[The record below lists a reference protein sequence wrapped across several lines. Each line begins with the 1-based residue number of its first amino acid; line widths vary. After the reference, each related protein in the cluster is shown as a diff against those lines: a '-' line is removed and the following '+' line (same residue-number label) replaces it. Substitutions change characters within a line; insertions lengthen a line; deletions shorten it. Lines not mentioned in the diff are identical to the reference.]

1 MILIKKLF
9 GIQIVKNL
17 SILVSGSILAQ
28 IIAIGFQVV
37 LRRIYSPEDFGAFAV
52 YMSVVGIVVTLSA
65 LRYEQAIMLPKH
77 VHDGISILKLS
88 IFLILITSVLLIIPF
103 VFFDKLIIS
112 LINFPLAYKHWI
124 FFIPIS
130 ILVFGIA
137 QAMNYYLIREK
148 RFKLS
153 AANKIVRRV
162 FEGISQLFFGAAHR
176 SFGLF
181 LGDLIGQIAVTLS
194 SWIKIIH
201 ALRTKITW
209 SELKNSAIRYKDFP
223 YKNGIPSLMN
233 ALSLLLPI
241 IIINRQFSVE
251 ITGYFDLA
259 RTVLIVPLSLITA
272 SLSQVLL
279 QQFSEKRH
287 QNKSIKKQAMGT
299 FISLTIFALFFGLVI
314 QFFGVYIFQF
324 IFGQQWDNSGVYAG
338 IMVWAFALKFIVSPF
353 NIVFTAFERI
363 GILSIWQTLYFALI
377 LMLAWLPFSTINDFL
392 WAFVVIE
399 LVSYG
404 IAGILNV
411 VLLYSYEK
419 KLIE

>member
-1 MILIKKLF
+1 MIFIKKLF

-37 LRRIYSPEDFGAFAV
+37 LRRLYTPEDFGAFAV
-52 YMSVVGIVVTLSA
+52 YMSVVGIIGTISA

-77 VHDGISILKLS
+77 THDGISILKLS
-88 IFLILITSVLLIIPF
+88 IFLILITSILLVIPF
-103 VFFDKLIIS
+103 VFFDEQIIT
-112 LINFPLAYKHWI
+112 LINFPVAYKHWI
-124 FFIPIS
+124 FFIPVS

-162 FEGISQLFFGAAHR
+162 FEGITQLFFGAAHR

-194 SWIKIIH
+194 SWIRIIP
-201 ALRTKITW
+201 ALRTKISW
-209 SELKNSAIRYKDFP
+209 NELRKSAIRYKDFP

-241 IIINRQFSVE
+241 IIINRQFSEE

-299 FISLTIFALFFGLVI
+299 FISLTIFAVFFGLVI

-377 LMLAWLPFSTINDFL
+377 LLLAWLPFSTINDFL
-392 WAFVVIE
+392 WAFLVIE

-419 KLIE
+419 KLVE

>member
-194 SWIKIIH
+194 SWIKIIP

-241 IIINRQFSVE
+241 IIINRQFSEE

-363 GILSIWQTLYFALI
+363 GILSIWQTFYFALI
-377 LMLAWLPFSTINDFL
+377 LLLAWLPFSNINDFL

-404 IAGILNV
+404 IAGILNA

-419 KLIE
+419 KLMS

>member
-37 LRRIYSPEDFGAFAV
+37 LRRLYTPEDFGAFAV
-52 YMSVVGIVVTLSA
+52 YMSVVGIIVTLSA

-77 VHDGISILKLS
+77 AYEGIRVLMLS
-88 IFLILITSVLLIIPF
+88 IFLILITSILLIIPF
-103 VFFDKLIIS
+103 VFFDKQIIT

-124 FFIPIS
+124 CFIPIS

-162 FEGISQLFFGAAHR
+162 FEGITQLFFGAAHR

-181 LGDLIGQIAVTLS
+181 LGDLIGQIAVILS
-194 SWIKIIH
+194 SWIRIIP

-241 IIINRQFSVE
+241 IIINRQFSEE

-377 LMLAWLPFSTINDFL
+377 LLLAWLPFSTINDFL

-419 KLIE
+419 KLMS

>member
-1 MILIKKLF
+1 
-9 GIQIVKNL
+9 
-17 SILVSGSILAQ
+17 
-28 IIAIGFQVV
+28 
-37 LRRIYSPEDFGAFAV
+37 
-52 YMSVVGIVVTLSA
+52 
-65 LRYEQAIMLPKH
+65 
-77 VHDGISILKLS
+77 
-88 IFLILITSVLLIIPF
+88 
-103 VFFDKLIIS
+103 
-112 LINFPLAYKHWI
+112 LAYKHWI

-153 AANKIVRRV
+153 AATKIVRRV

-194 SWIKIIH
+194 SWIKIIP

-241 IIINRQFSVE
+241 IIINRQFSEE

-363 GILSIWQTLYFALI
+363 GILSIWQTFYFALI
-377 LMLAWLPFSTINDFL
+377 LLLAWLPFSNINDFL

-419 KLIE
+419 KLMS